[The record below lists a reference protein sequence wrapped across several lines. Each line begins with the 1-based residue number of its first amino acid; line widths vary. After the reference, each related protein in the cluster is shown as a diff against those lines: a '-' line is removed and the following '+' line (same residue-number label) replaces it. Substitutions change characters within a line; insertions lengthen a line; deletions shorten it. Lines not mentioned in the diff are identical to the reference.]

1 MTTPVPT
8 ITERA
13 VNYVTAFSHV
23 TGPAIVAG
31 GTAAAVNYGLTT
43 ARGLTAVSYVFKDAK
58 KATNL
63 TVRQAFAYT
72 AVISAIF
79 QGLEKAVLHYKPEFY
94 KTRENMKKV
103 ALIAVSTVAVAAG
116 TYVIP
121 AAKYLTKVEAKD
133 AAQLFASAV
142 VAYFLAKQLW
152 NGGNWAI
159 AKAQTVFAD
168 CKARWNKKAVAK
180 ADVNAEVIVDD
191 SANKATIT
199 RLNEANRALAYT
211 IAVQAN
217 KIQQLEANRAFGSAA
232 PAALDLVDAPSEGGV
247 ADLINKFEG
256 AYVPPTVTKKPAP
269 AAAAA
274 APVVADELAA
284 GDELLPR
291 STSPAKVSESADEK
305 SIVSASVPA
314 PKTSGSGKKGKS

>member
-1 MTTPVPT
+1 MASTGPT

-13 VNYVTAFSHV
+13 VKYVTAFSHV

-43 ARGLTAVSYVFKDAK
+43 ARGLTAVNYLFKDVK

-103 ALIAVSTVAVAAG
+103 AVIAVSTVVVAAG

-133 AAQLFASAV
+133 AAQLFGTAV
-142 VAYFLAKQLW
+142 AAYFLAKQLW
-152 NGGNWAI
+152 KGGNWASE
-159 AKAQTVFAD
+159 KVQTVFAD

-199 RLNEANRALAYT
+199 KLNEANKALAYT

-217 KIQQLEANRAFGSAA
+217 KIQQLEANRTFGN
-232 PAALDLVDAPSEGGV
+232 AALVANDLVTAPSEGAV
-247 ADLINKFEG
+247 AELINKFEG
-256 AYVPPTVTKKPAP
+256 AYVPPTVTKK
-269 AAAAA
+269 AAL
-274 APVVADELAA
+274 VVADELADA
-284 GDELLPR
+284 ENELAPPA
-291 STSPAKVSESADEK
+291 SPAKTSEHLDEK
-305 SIVSASVPA
+305 GSAPA
-314 PKTSGSGKKGKS
+314 PKTSGSGKKVKS